1 MKTSRAA
8 IRYAKA
14 LLLESVEK
22 NSIEEIYNDMELVK
36 KTFSNNIELKHM
48 VDSRVIKNSI
58 KLNALNL
65 IFKNLSSLSISLI
78 RVLFENNRMNI
89 LDVVALKYIERYK
102 DFKGIQSATVTTA
115 VPLNKKLENQVLETI
130 SKLTNKKTTLIN
142 KIDQSLV
149 GGFVLRV
156 GDIEYNA
163 SFKNKL
169 KNIKQEFNKNTN
181 LSII

>member
-22 NSIEEIYNDMELVK
+22 NSIEETFNDMVLVE
-36 KTFSNNIELKHM
+36 KTFANNMELKHM

-58 KLNALNL
+58 KLSSLNL
-65 IFKNLSSLSISLI
+65 IFKQLSSLSRSLI
-78 RVLFENNRMNI
+78 KVLFENNRMNI

-102 DFKGIQSATVTTA
+102 EFKGIQSAIVTTA
-115 VPLNKKLENQVLETI
+115 VPLNRELENQVLETI

-142 KIDQSLV
+142 KVDRSLV
-149 GGFVLRV
+149 GGFILRV
-156 GDIEYNA
+156 GDIEYNS

-169 KNIKQEFNKNTN
+169 KNIKQEFKKNTN
-181 LSII
+181 LSIT